1 MADGVARQCRR
12 RHSPAQSRR
21 RAVAWVVVAV
31 AVAMM
36 VRRLRA
42 MVTSVVATVAVVV
55 AVPTTTFRSD
65 G

>member
-1 MADGVARQCRR
+1 MASRGSAVDVIRL
-12 RHSPAQSRR
+12 AQSRC

-42 MVTSVVATVAVVV
+42 MVTSVVAVVV